1 MFKAIFEKT
10 LIPAIK
16 YINRKTNV
24 EKSTR
29 VLDAISRRIAERTA
43 DYIEERMSAAIIF
56 QKRELLWDY
65 VFGKSCRD
73 GLILEFGVSE
83 AKSINYFSK
92 LVDQTVYGFDSFEGL
107 KEDWA
112 GSGYL
117 KGHFSRGGELPLVSS
132 NVQLVKGWFD
142 ETLPDFLLKEP
153 GLVKIMHIDGDTYE
167 AATAVL
173 DIIEDR
179 LISGSIIIFD
189 EYFGY
194 LGWKDGE
201 YKAFQELVERKK
213 LRYRYVGFSE
223 NSVAVEIL

>member
-1 MFKAIFEKT
+1 M
-10 LIPAIK
+10 
-16 YINRKTNV
+16 
-24 EKSTR
+24 
-29 VLDAISRRIAERTA
+29 
-43 DYIEERMSAAIIF
+43 
-56 QKRELLWDY
+56 
-65 VFGKSCRD
+65 
-73 GLILEFGVSE
+73 
-83 AKSINYFSK
+83 
-92 LVDQTVYGFDSFEGL
+92 
-107 KEDWA
+107 
-112 GSGYL
+112 

-213 LRYRYVGFSE
+213 LRYRYLGFSE